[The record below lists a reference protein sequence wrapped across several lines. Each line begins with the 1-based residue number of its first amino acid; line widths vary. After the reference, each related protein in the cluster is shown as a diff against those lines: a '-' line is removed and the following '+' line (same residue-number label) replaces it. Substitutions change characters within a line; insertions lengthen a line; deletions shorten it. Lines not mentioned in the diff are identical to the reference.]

1 MYQLDLTIFRW
12 FNSWVGV
19 NDFLDWNILFRA
31 EYLLYVMI
39 VAVFL
44 FYAFDKNIGRVKL
57 AIIHAFSAG
66 ILSRFVFTEIIRFF
80 YDRPRPFDMPAEA
93 LAKAGVL
100 VNKLIE
106 QSPGHSMPSGHA
118 SFSFALAMAVYYYYP
133 KTSIVFFLGALA
145 MGAGR
150 VSAGV
155 HWPSDIFGGMI
166 VGIFSAWLI
175 NFIFKKLK

>member
-12 FNSWVGV
+12 LNSWVGV

-66 ILSRFVFTEIIRFF
+66 ILSRFVFKKILIFF
-80 YDRPRPFDMPAEA
+80 YGRPGLFDRPAEV
-93 LAKAGVL
+93 LARAGVL

-106 QSPGHSMPSGHA
+106 QSPGH
-118 SFSFALAMAVYYYYP
+118 
-133 KTSIVFFLGALA
+133 
-145 MGAGR
+145 
-150 VSAGV
+150 
-155 HWPSDIFGGMI
+155 
-166 VGIFSAWLI
+166 
-175 NFIFKKLK
+175 

>member
-1 MYQLDLTIFRW
+1 MSMYQLDLTIFRW
-12 FNSWVGV
+12 LNSWVGV

-31 EYLLYVMI
+31 QYLLYVMI
-39 VAVFL
+39 AAVFL
-44 FYAFDKNIGRVKL
+44 FYAFDKNTTRVKW

-66 ILSRFVFTEIIRFF
+66 ILSRFIFTEVIRFF
-80 YDRPRPFDMPAEA
+80 YDRPRPFEVLD
-93 LAKAGVL
+93 GV
-100 VNKLIE
+100 KLLISHE
-106 QSPGHSMPSGHA
+106 TGSAFPSGHA
-118 SFSFALAMAVYYYYP
+118 SFSFALAMAIYYYYP
-133 KTSIVFFLGALA
+133 KTSLFFFLGALA